1 MGNRI
6 PSLRREINKLSAG
19 DVWIIIAP
27 ILTERKQMLI
37 TLKEVLTDARKNGYA
52 VPAFDCVEDV
62 MVRTILETC
71 QRMRSPVVLMCLV
84 GQDLDGNGW
93 KYIPGLVRAV
103 ADFHDIPIALNLDH
117 ATDLGT
123 IEKALDAGFTSVMI
137 DGSALPF
144 AENAEITKATVEMA
158 RPRGISVEGELGFV
172 GGQDLLAT
180 VDAESVLTEPD
191 EVERFIELTDVDALA
206 ISIGTSHGV
215 YRSLPNLNIE
225 RLKEINHVSSIPL
238 VLHGGSGTPNDQIQN
253 AVKNGI
259 CKLNIYSDCRVA
271 MAKGLERSAVP
282 RERKDPPIQE
292 LFGPIKEELAKVVEE
307 KIKLLYANDRA

>member
-1 MGNRI
+1 
-6 PSLRREINKLSAG
+6 LSEG
-19 DVWIIIAP
+19 CEWIIIAP
-27 ILTERKQMLI
+27 ISIERKQMLT
-37 TLKEVLTDARKNGYA
+37 TLKEVLADARKNGYA

-93 KYIPGLVRAV
+93 RYIPGLVRAV
-103 ADFHDIPIALNLDH
+103 ADFHDVPIALNLDH
-117 ATDLGT
+117 ATDLET

-144 AENAEITKATVEMA
+144 AGNAEITRAAVEMA
-158 RPRGISVEGELGFV
+158 HPKGISVEGELGFV

-191 EVERFIELTDVDALA
+191 EVERFIALTDVDALA

-225 RLKEINHVSSIPL
+225 RLKEINQVSTVPL
-238 VLHGGSGTPNDQIQN
+238 VLHGGSGTPHDQIRN

-271 MAKGLERSAVP
+271 MAEGLERSTVP
-282 RERKDPPIQE
+282 RDRKDPPVQE
-292 LFGPIKEELAKVVEE
+292 LFGPIKEELTKVVEE
-307 KIKLLYANDRA
+307 KIKLLCADGRA

>member
-1 MGNRI
+1 M
-6 PSLRREINKLSAG
+6 
-19 DVWIIIAP
+19 
-27 ILTERKQMLI
+27 LT
-37 TLKEVLTDARKNGYA
+37 TLKEVLADARKNGYA

-93 KYIPGLVRAV
+93 RYIPGLVRAV
-103 ADFHDIPIALNLDH
+103 ADFHDVPVALGLDH
-117 ATDLGT
+117 ATDLGA
-123 IEKALDAGFTSVMI
+123 IQKGLDAGFTSVMI

-144 AENAEITKATVEMA
+144 AENAEITRAAVEMA
-158 RPRGISVEGELGFV
+158 RPKGISVEGELGFV

-191 EVERFIELTDVDALA
+191 EVERFIALTDVDALA

-225 RLKEINHVSSIPL
+225 RLKEVDQVSSIPL
-238 VLHGGSGTPNDQIQN
+238 VLHGGSGTPNDQVQN

-259 CKLNIYSDCRVA
+259 CKLNIYSDCRFA
-271 MAKGLERSAVP
+271 MAKGLEISARP
-282 RERKDPPIQE
+282 RTRKDPPVQE
-292 LFGPIKEELAKVVEE
+292 LFGPIKEELANVVEE
-307 KIKLLYANDRA
+307 KIKLLYADGRA

>member
-1 MGNRI
+1 M
-6 PSLRREINKLSAG
+6 
-19 DVWIIIAP
+19 
-27 ILTERKQMLI
+27 LT
-37 TLKEVLTDARKNGYA
+37 TLKEVLADARKNGYA

-84 GQDLDGNGW
+84 GSDLDGNGW
-93 KYIPGLVRAV
+93 RYIPGLVRAV
-103 ADFHDIPIALNLDH
+103 ADFHDVPVALNLDH
-117 ATDLGT
+117 ATDLQT
-123 IEKALDAGFTSVMI
+123 IEKGLAAGFTSVMI

-144 AENAEITKATVEMA
+144 DENAEITKAAVEMA

-191 EVERFIELTDVDALA
+191 EVERFVAITGVDALA
-206 ISIGTSHGV
+206 VSIGTSHGV
-215 YRSLPNLNIE
+215 YSSLPNLNIE
-225 RLKEINHVSSIPL
+225 KLKEIDHVSSVPL
-238 VLHGGSGTPNDQIQN
+238 VLHGGSGTPNDQIQQ

-259 CKLNIYSDCRVA
+259 CKLNIYADCRIA
-271 MAKGLERSAVP
+271 MARGLERSAGSHK
-282 RERKDPPIQE
+282 RQDPPTQE
-292 LFGPIKEELAKVVEE
+292 LFGPIREELAKVVEE